1 MTFGLSHFLVLGLAG
16 AFGALSRYFAI
27 QLIGPQSAPWS
38 TMIVNIVGAVLM
50 GVCYVLFVEKAVFD
64 QATKTILMAGFL
76 GAFTTFSTFSL
87 DTFLLIERGE
97 WWLAIMYTLGSV
109 LLCLLG
115 LVLSVSISRMA
126 V

>member
-1 MTFGLSHFLVLGLAG
+1 MTFGLTHFIVLGLAG

-27 QLIGPQSAPWS
+27 QLMGPQVSPWS
-38 TMIVNIVGAVLM
+38 TMVVNIIGAMLM
-50 GVCYVLFVEKAVFD
+50 GICYVFFVEKAVFD
-64 QATKTILMAGFL
+64 QATKAIVMAGFL

-87 DTFLLIERGE
+87 DTFLLIDKGE
-97 WWLAIMYTLGSV
+97 WLLAFMYTLGSV